1 MSGALS
7 GALHSRLVVV
17 ESPSMKRLL
26 SAALL
31 FLIGAPLSAAFAAE
45 ASPVCPPALLATL
58 GRELKVAHFAVGVD
72 NFGKDPGGVLIAMSC
87 KRMPGDPRLTL
98 VAAAWD
104 AHEADSK
111 ALALAIVDE
120 STSAVVALKTDEI
133 DEDAATQV
141 DASSL
146 RLDTAPYE
154 LAPGVRAF
162 GLDIV
167 SEDRSCGEGGMG
179 PSRTLYVREGR
190 TLRPV
195 LQGLTITQWWW
206 LRGNQPRCS
215 GPGEA
220 ASSLLEDYTVTIG
233 LGAPGKNGWRDLM
246 LTATSTRSDHKAG
259 RKPLHV
265 RVPYDGTAY
274 DLKAFNKTYDD
285 WRK

>member
-1 MSGALS
+1 MN
-7 GALHSRLVVV
+7 
-17 ESPSMKRLL
+17 RLL

-31 FLIGAPLSAAFAAE
+31 FLSAAPLSTAFAAE

-58 GRELKVAHFAVGVD
+58 GHELKVAHFAVGVD
-72 NFGKDPGGVLIAMSC
+72 NFGKDPDGVLIAMSC
-87 KRMPGDPRLTL
+87 KRMPDDPRLTL

-111 ALALAIVDE
+111 AIAIAIVDE
-120 STSAVVALKTDEI
+120 STSTVVALKRDEI

-141 DASSL
+141 NASSL

-195 LQGLTITQWWW
+195 MEGLTINQWWW

-215 GPGEA
+215 TPKEA
-220 ASSLLEDYTVTIG
+220 ASALLEDYAVTIG
-233 LGAPGKNGWRDLM
+233 LGAPGRNGWRDLV
-246 LTATSTRSDHKAG
+246 LTAASTRSDHKPG

-274 DLKAFNKTYDD
+274 DLKAFNKSYDD